1 MKNLLTTCL
10 LLIGSMAWAQTR
22 LPNGTWEDTSLE
34 FVLLEESI
42 QTDGALSLCI
52 AKENECIT
60 NLTVGFTVRVYN
72 QAGKEIWN
80 SVWSGRTMDIRF
92 KNPLPTAAKIVV
104 EASGDFVVNTTTAN
118 RISTR
123 QPLKLTYSLNET
135 SGR

>member
-1 MKNLLTTCL
+1 MKQLFTVGLLVLGTW
-10 LLIGSMAWAQTR
+10 AWAQTR

-52 AKENECIT
+52 AKQDECIT

-92 KNPLPTAAKIVV
+92 KNPLPAAHKVVV

-118 RISTR
+118 RISTG
-123 QPLKLTYSLNET
+123 QPLKLTYVLNES